1 MCTGIAGRGRKHRRK
16 SNAQMATRMNTD
28 VDSKSPA
35 TALAKVI
42 AGIKLA
48 GGARQRRAVECVEQH
63 A

>member
-16 SNAQMATRMNTD
+16 SNAQMAIRTNTD
-28 VDSKSPA
+28 VESESPA

-48 GGARQRRAVECVEQH
+48 GGARQCREVECAEQR